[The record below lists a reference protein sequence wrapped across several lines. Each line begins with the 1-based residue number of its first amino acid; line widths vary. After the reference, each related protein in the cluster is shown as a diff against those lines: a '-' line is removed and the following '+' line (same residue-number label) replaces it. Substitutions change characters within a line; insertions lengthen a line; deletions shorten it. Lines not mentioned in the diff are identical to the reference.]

1 MTEPITAAYIPLKSL
16 PLSPTKTAAHLD
28 ISSKEVIKI
37 YGDTAES
44 RVYTYDRNGK
54 LIETVL
60 RSRELISV

>member
-1 MTEPITAAYIPLKSL
+1 MTEPITAAVPLKSL

-28 ISSKEVIKI
+28 ISSKEIIKI
-37 YGDTAES
+37 YGDTTES

-60 RSRELISV
+60 RTRELISV